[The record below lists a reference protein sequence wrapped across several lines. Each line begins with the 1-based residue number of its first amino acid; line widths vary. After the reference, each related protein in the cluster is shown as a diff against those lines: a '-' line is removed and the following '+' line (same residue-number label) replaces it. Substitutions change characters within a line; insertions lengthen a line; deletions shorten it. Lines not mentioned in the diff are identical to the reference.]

1 MSPKAAKRNED
12 AVPDR
17 GRRGLLSWLWIV
29 LGGLLLVEAAWVVFS
44 FIRPGKRGKLD
55 RLKAGYLI
63 VAGPAER
70 FEPGSVTAFQQG
82 QFYLVRLDDGGFLAL
97 HRKCTHLGCTVPWSD
112 EEQRF
117 VCPCHASSF
126 DIVGDVQSPP
136 APRALDLFSVRIE
149 NGIVKVDTRKAIRR
163 SSFAPSQVARV

>member
-1 MSPKAAKRNED
+1 VKQGNGKRNGDD
-12 AVPDR
+12 APDR
-17 GRRGLLSWLWIV
+17 GRRGLLAWLWFV
-29 LGGLLLVEAAWVVFS
+29 LGGLLLAEMAWIVFS
-44 FIRPGKRGKLD
+44 FIRPGKRRKVE
-55 RLKAGYLI
+55 RLSAEYLV
-63 VAGPAER
+63 VAGPVDR

-82 QFYLVRLDDGGFLAL
+82 KFYLVRLADGGFLAL
-97 HRKCTHLGCTVPWSD
+97 YRKCTHLGCTVPWSD

-136 APRALDLFSVRIE
+136 APRALDRFGVRIE

-163 SSFAPSQVARV
+163 ASFAPSQVARV